1 MGLVQY
7 IASRVGAY
15 FVVLFVGITITF
27 FLPRLMPSD
36 PIEGYIA
43 QMQNQAGQSMRPQAI
58 EELRLSLRRLYGLEG
73 SLGSQY
79 IDYLQRILLKF
90 DFGPSLASYPRPV
103 SEFIFQALPWTL
115 GLLGTAILIAWMIGN
130 LIGLLAGFYHNT
142 RWASALEV
150 FGVVLYPIPYYILAL
165 ILILL
170 FAYVWP
176 VFPLSTT
183 IRPGPLTF
191 EKIRTIAYNSFLPAV
206 TLILA
211 GFGWNILGMKALSFA
226 NKEEGYVTFARLKGT
241 PSRTIMID
249 YVFRNSILPQITALA
264 LSIGGVFNGALLT
277 EILFSYPGLGLLLRT
292 AIGSGDFN
300 LLYGT
305 ITMSIIAVA
314 TAALVIDLL
323 YPLVDPRIRY
333 K

>member
-1 MGLVQY
+1 MGLIQY
-7 IASRVGAY
+7 IFSKIGAY

-43 QMQNQAGQSMRPQAI
+43 QLQNQAGQNMPPEALA
-58 EELRLSLRRLYGLEG
+58 ELRQSLSELYGLEG

-79 IDYLQRILLKF
+79 IGYLKKVFLTF
-90 DFGPSLASYPRPV
+90 DFGPSLSAFPRPV
-103 SEFIFQALPWTL
+103 SEFIFVALPWTL
-115 GLLGTAILIAWMIGN
+115 GLLGTSILLSWLIGN
-130 LIGLLAGFYHNT
+130 MIGLLAGYFHNS
-142 RWASALEV
+142 RWATALEV

-165 ILILL
+165 VLILL

-176 VFPLSTT
+176 IFPLTTT

-191 EKIRTIAYNSFLPAV
+191 DKIGAILYNSFLPAM
-206 TLILA
+206 TLVLA

-241 PSRTIMID
+241 RPRTIMTS

-264 LSIGGVFNGALLT
+264 LSIGGIFNGALLT
-277 EILFSYPGLGLLLRT
+277 EILFSYPGLGLLMRT
-292 AIGSGDFN
+292 AVGSGDFN

-305 ITMSIIAVA
+305 ITMSIISVA

-333 K
+333 R